1 MDNTP
6 KTPAPVDGP
15 YLLLVD
21 DDETFSSVLGRSL
34 ERRGYKVRTAADHEA
49 AIGIALNRLPQYAVI
64 DLKLARTSGLRLVKE
79 LRAMSPNTRMVILTG
94 YGSIATT
101 IEAIKLGAIYSLTQP
116 ATADDVIAALH
127 RDETREDVPA
137 APLPPS
143 LNRIEWEH
151 VNRVLADT
159 NGNISAS
166 ARILGW
172 HRRTLQRKL
181 NKHPVER

>member
-1 MDNTP
+1 MDPTP
-6 KTPAPVDGP
+6 TPPSPDSS
-15 YLLLVD
+15 YILLVD
-21 DDETFSSVLGRSL
+21 DDETFAAVLGRSL
-34 ERRGYKVRTAADHEA
+34 ERRGYKVRIAPDHET
-49 AIGIALNRLPQYAVI
+49 AIGIALSRLPAFAVV

-79 LRAMSPNTRMVILTG
+79 LRSMSATTRIVILTG

-101 IEAIKLGAIYSLTQP
+101 IEAIKLGAIYYLTKP
-116 ATADDVIAALH
+116 ATADDVIAAFH
-127 RDETREDVPA
+127 REEAREETQA
-137 APLPPS
+137 ASLPPS

-151 VNRVLADT
+151 VARVLTET

>member
-1 MDNTP
+1 MDTP
-6 KTPAPVDGP
+6 QKNPMADAPYILV
-15 YLLLVD
+15 VD
-21 DDETFSSVLGRSL
+21 DDDTFASVLARSL
-34 ERRGYKVRTAADHEA
+34 ERRGYKVRVAADHET
-49 AIGIALNRLPQYAVI
+49 AIGIALNRLPNFAVV

-79 LRAMSPNTRMVILTG
+79 LRTMSPGTRIVILTG

-101 IEAIKLGAIYSLTQP
+101 IEAIKLGAIYYLTKP

-127 RDETREDVPA
+127 REEPHDETQA
-137 APLPPS
+137 AALPPS

-151 VNRVLADT
+151 VNRVLADN

>member
-1 MDNTP
+1 
-6 KTPAPVDGP
+6 
-15 YLLLVD
+15 
-21 DDETFSSVLGRSL
+21 
-34 ERRGYKVRTAADHEA
+34 
-49 AIGIALNRLPQYAVI
+49 
-64 DLKLARTSGLRLVKE
+64 
-79 LRAMSPNTRMVILTG
+79 MSATTRIVILTG

-101 IEAIKLGAIYSLTQP
+101 IEAIKLGAIYYLTKP
-116 ATADDVIAALH
+116 ATADDVIAAFH
-127 RDETREDVPA
+127 REEAREETQA
-137 APLPPS
+137 ASLPPS

-151 VNRVLADT
+151 VARVLTET

>member
-1 MDNTP
+1 MDSMQA
-6 KTPAPVDGP
+6 APGSDAG
-15 YLLLVD
+15 YILLVD
-21 DDETFSSVLGRSL
+21 DDETFAAVLGRSL
-34 ERRGYKVRTAADHEA
+34 ERRGHNVRIAVDHDA
-49 AIGIALNRLPQYAVI
+49 AIGIALNRLPAFAVV

-79 LRAMSPNTRMVILTG
+79 LRSMSQAMRIVMLTG

-101 IEAIKLGAIYSLTQP
+101 IEAIKLGAIYYLTKP
-116 ATADDVIAALH
+116 ATADDVIAAFH
-127 RDETREDVPA
+127 REEAHEETQA

-151 VNRVLADT
+151 VARVLTET

>member
-1 MDNTP
+1 METP
-6 KTPAPVDGP
+6 QKTPAADAP
-15 YLLLVD
+15 YILVVD
-21 DDETFSSVLGRSL
+21 DDETFSSVLARSL
-34 ERRGYKVRTAADHEA
+34 ERRGYKVRVAADHET
-49 AIGIALNRLPQYAVI
+49 AIGIALNRLPNFAVV

-79 LRAMSPNTRMVILTG
+79 LRTMAPGTRIVILTG

-101 IEAIKLGAIYSLTQP
+101 IEAIKLGAIYYLTKP

-127 RDETREDVPA
+127 RDEPQENVQA

-151 VNRVLADT
+151 VSRVLADT
-159 NGNISAS
+159 NGNISAT

>member
-1 MDNTP
+1 MMDNTHAP
-6 KTPAPVDGP
+6 PADAP
-15 YLLLVD
+15 YILVVD
-21 DDETFSSVLGRSL
+21 DDEVFSAVLGRSL
-34 ERRGYKVRTAADHEA
+34 ERRGYSVRIAPDHET
-49 AIGIALNRLPQYAVI
+49 AIGLALARLPHFAVV
-64 DLKLARTSGLRLVKE
+64 DLKLARSSGLRLVKE
-79 LRAMSPNTRMVILTG
+79 LRSMSPATRIVILTG

-101 IEAIKLGAIYSLTQP
+101 IEAIKLGAIYYLTKP

-127 RDETREDVPA
+127 RDEANEETVAPA
-137 APLPPS
+137 LPPS
-143 LNRIEWEH
+143 INRLEWEH
-151 VNRVLADT
+151 VNRILADT

>member
-1 MDNTP
+1 MESP
-6 KTPAPVDGP
+6 QKTPPADSP
-15 YLLLVD
+15 YILVVD
-21 DDETFSSVLGRSL
+21 DDETFASVLARSL
-34 ERRGYKVRTAADHEA
+34 ERRGYKVRVAADHET
-49 AIGIALNRLPQYAVI
+49 AIGIALNRLPNFAVV
-64 DLKLARTSGLRLVKE
+64 DLKLARSSGLKLVRE
-79 LRAMSPNTRMVILTG
+79 LRSMSPNTRIVILTG

-101 IEAIKLGAIYSLTQP
+101 IEAIKLGAIYYLTKP

-127 RDETREDVPA
+127 RDEAHEEAQP

>member
-1 MDNTP
+1 MEALTKRPRPDE
-6 KTPAPVDGP
+6 P

-21 DDETFSSVLGRSL
+21 DDETFCSVMARSL
-34 ERRGYKVRTAADHEA
+34 ERHG
-49 AIGIALNRLPQYAVI
+49 YAVRMANDHDSAVAI
-64 DLKLARTSGLRLVKE
+64 AQLRAPEFAVVDLKLARSSGLRLIRQ
-79 LRAMSPNTRMVILTG
+79 LRAICERTRVVVLTG

-101 IEAIKLGAIYSLTQP
+101 VEAIKLGALYYLTKP

-127 RDETREDVPA
+127 RDEPCEEIPPP
-137 APLPPS
+137 PLPPS
-143 LNRIEWEH
+143 FNRIEWEH
-151 VNRVLADT
+151 VNRVLAET

-181 NKHPVER
+181 SKHPVER

>member
-1 MDNTP
+1 MEDTP
-6 KTPAPVDGP
+6 KIPATDAPCI
-15 YLLLVD
+15 LLVD
-21 DDETFSSVLGRSL
+21 DDEIFSSVLGRSL
-34 ERRGYKVRTAADHEA
+34 ERRGYKVRVAPDHES
-49 AIGIALNRLPQYAVI
+49 AIGIALARLPHFAVV
-64 DLKLARTSGLRLVKE
+64 DLKLARTSGLRLVRE
-79 LRAMSPNTRMVILTG
+79 LLSMSPATRIVILTG
-94 YGSIATT
+94 YGSIATAV
-101 IEAIKLGAIYSLTQP
+101 EAIKLGATYYLSKP

-127 RDETREDVPA
+127 RDEACEDTVA

-143 LNRIEWEH
+143 INRLEWEH

-181 NKHPVER
+181 NKHPVDR

>member
-1 MDNTP
+1 MEAAHKP
-6 KTPAPVDGP
+6 PADEP

-21 DDETFSSVLGRSL
+21 DDETFATVMGRSL
-34 ERRGYKVRTAADHEA
+34 ERRGYRVRTAGDHDGA
-49 AIGIALNRLPQYAVI
+49 VAIALAQAPAFAVV
-64 DLKLARTSGLRLVKE
+64 DLKLRNSSGLRLVKE
-79 LRAMSPNTRMVILTG
+79 LHEIAPRARIVMLTG

-101 IEAIKLGAIYSLTQP
+101 IEAIKLGALYYLTKP
-116 ATADDVIAALH
+116 ATAEDVIAALH
-127 RDETREDVPA
+127 RDAPSDEVPA
-137 APLPPS
+137 AALPPS
-143 LNRIEWEH
+143 FNRIEWEH
-151 VNRVLADT
+151 VNRVLAET